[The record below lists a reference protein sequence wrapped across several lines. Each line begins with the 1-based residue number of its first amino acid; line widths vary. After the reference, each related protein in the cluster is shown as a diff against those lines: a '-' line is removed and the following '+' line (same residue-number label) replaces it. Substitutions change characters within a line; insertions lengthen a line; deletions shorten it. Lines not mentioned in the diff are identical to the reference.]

1 MLFNEPVIDAPAGVA
16 LLSRLKF
23 IICQLLVYDGNEPA
37 EYWSGTRLAQAV
49 PGRTGISDSRPDC
62 TPVMV
67 PLPGNLPYTLAFNEE
82 GPSDLLF
89 LVHFKHPFPPVTGFL
104 SSIPDSTGPV
114 GVFSPITDSRRWVLI
129 ILALT

>member
-1 MLFNEPVIDAPAGVA
+1 MGGLA
-16 LLSRLKF
+16 
-23 IICQLLVYDGNEPA
+23 C
-37 EYWSGTRLAQAV
+37 SGEDRHPEWLC
-49 PGRTGISDSRPDC
+49 PDRA
-62 TPVMV
+62 PVMV

-129 ILALT
+129 ILALTSYEICKVPIVFCYY